1 MAAQLRTLAIGS
13 RTVAAMFIAL
23 YALLPVAYIV
33 SASLNSA
40 NTLVGTSVLPAAVST
55 ANFTRLIDDPFHP
68 WPLWLFNSVK
78 VSLITAVLVV
88 GLTAFAAYSFSRFR
102 YRGRR
107 FTLLGILLVQLFPNI
122 LAIVALFLLLQQIGA
137 VIPGLGLDT
146 HGGLILLYLGGALGF
161 NTWLMKGYFDTVP
174 RELDE
179 AAKIDGATG
188 LQTFRFVILP
198 LVKPVLAVIGMLTF
212 VGTYSDFLMPRIM
225 LKSSENYTFAL
236 GMTFFI
242 RDQYTKEW
250 GAFAAAAL
258 LGAIPIVVLFMITQR
273 YLVSGLTRGAVK
285 G

>member
-1 MAAQLRTLAIGS
+1 MAA
-13 RTVAAMFIAL
+13 FIAV
-23 YALLPVAYIV
+23 YALMPVTYIV
-33 SASLNSA
+33 SAALDPS
-40 NTLVGTSVLPAAVST
+40 NTLVSASIVPVAASGV
-55 ANFTRLIDDPFHP
+55 NFERLVNDQFHP
-68 WPLWLFNSVK
+68 WPLWLWNSIK
-78 VSLITAVLVV
+78 VSLITAVTVV
-88 GLTAFAAYSFSRFR
+88 TLTAFAAYSFSRFR

-122 LAIVALFLLLQQIGA
+122 LAIVALFLLLQQIGN
-137 VIPGLGLDT
+137 VVPWLGLDT
-146 HGGLILLYLGGALGF
+146 HGGLILVYLGGALGF
-161 NTWLMKGYFDTVP
+161 NTWLMKGYFDSIP

-188 LQTFRFVILP
+188 LQTFRYVLLP
-198 LVKPVLAVIGMLTF
+198 LVQPVLAVIAILTF
-212 VGTYSDFLMPRIM
+212 VGTYSDFIFPRVL

-258 LGAIPIVVLFMITQR
+258 LGAIPIVVLFMISQR